1 MKIAIVGA
9 NGYIGRNL
17 LNKLLE
23 DSSNEIVA
31 ISQSAQSIPRT
42 DKRLTKI
49 NQSVFDPSLKGSIKD
64 CDVVYYLVHMMSQ
77 NKMDYAEAEKKA
89 AEALNLSLVDSK
101 VKRVVYLGGLGD
113 DKDNLSKH
121 LKSRHTTGD
130 ILRTG
135 KINVIELRAS
145 MVIGRGGISYE
156 IIVNLVSKLPFLT
169 VPRWSETYTQPIG
182 LDDALKYL
190 VASKS
195 LDTSK
200 NLIIEIGGPE
210 VLSYLELMK
219 RYAKWK
225 GMKRVFIRIPII
237 PIAVSAWWLNL
248 FTPKNQAKVGRI
260 MVESMAN
267 EMVVSNDY
275 AKQIFPDI
283 NPKPLDQI
291 FQ

>member
-248 FTPKNQAKVGRI
+248 FTPRNQAKVGRI

-267 EMVVSNDY
+267 EMVVTNDS
-275 AKQIFPDI
+275 AKEIFPEI
-283 NPKPLDQI
+283 EPEPLDKV

>member
-49 NQSVFDPSLKGSIKD
+49 NQSVFDPSLKESIKD

-248 FTPKNQAKVGRI
+248 FTPRNQAKVGRI

-267 EMVVSNDY
+267 EMVVTNDS
-275 AKQIFPDI
+275 AKEIFPEI
-283 NPKPLDQI
+283 EPEPLDKV

>member
-1 MKIAIVGA
+1 MKIAIIGA

-23 DSSNEIVA
+23 DSTNEIVA
-31 ISQSAQSIPRT
+31 ISQSAQSIPRN
-42 DKRLTKI
+42 DRRLTKI
-49 NQSVFDPSLKGSIKD
+49 NQSVFDSNLKVNLKD

-77 NKMDYAEAEKKA
+77 NKMDYAEAERKA
-89 AEALNLSLVDSK
+89 AEALNLALVDSK
-101 VKRVVYLGGLGD
+101 VKRIIYLGGLGN
-113 DKDNLSKH
+113 DNDSLSKH

-135 KINVIELRAS
+135 NINVIELRAS

-169 VPRWSETYTQPIG
+169 VPRWSETFTQPIG
-182 LDDALKYL
+182 LNDAIKYL

-195 LDTSK
+195 LNSSK

-210 VLSYLELMK
+210 VLSYLELMR

-225 GMKRVFIRIPII
+225 GMKRIFIRIPII

-248 FTPKNQAKVGRI
+248 FTPRNQAKVGRI

-267 EMVVSNDY
+267 EMVVTNDS
-275 AKQIFPDI
+275 AKEIFPDI
-283 NPKPLDQI
+283 EPEPLDKV

>member
-1 MKIAIVGA
+1 MKIAIIGA

-23 DSSNEIVA
+23 DNSNQVVA

-49 NQSVFDPSLKGSIKD
+49 NQSVFDPSLKDSIKD
-64 CDVVYYLVHMMSQ
+64 CDIVYYLVHMMSQ

-89 AEALNLSLVDSK
+89 AKAMNLALVNSK
-101 VKRVVYLGGLGD
+101 VKRIVYLGGLGND
-113 DKDNLSKH
+113 NDNLSKH

-130 ILRTG
+130 ILRSG

-182 LDDALKYL
+182 LNDALKYL
-190 VASKS
+190 IASKS
-195 LDTSK
+195 LNTSK

-210 VLSYLELMK
+210 VLSHLELMR

-225 GMKRVFIRIPII
+225 GMKRIFIRIPII

-248 FTPKNQAKVGRI
+248 FTPRNQAKVGRI

-267 EMVVSNDY
+267 EMVVTNDS
-275 AKQIFPDI
+275 AKDIFPEI
-283 NPKPLDQI
+283 EPEPLDKV

>member
-1 MKIAIVGA
+1 MKIAILGA
-9 NGYIGRNL
+9 SGYIGKNL
-17 LNKLLE
+17 LSRILE
-23 DSSNEIVA
+23 NNLDEVVA
-31 ISQSAQSIPRT
+31 ISQSAGSIPIT
-42 DKRLTKI
+42 NSRLKKI
-49 NQSVFDPSLKGSIKD
+49 NLSVFDPKLKEALKD
-64 CDVVYYLVHMMSQ
+64 CDTVYYLIHMMSQ
-77 NKMDYAEAEKKA
+77 NKMDYAVAESNA
-89 AEALNLSLVDSK
+89 AEALNSALVGSS
-101 VKRVVYLGGLGD
+101 VSRIIYLGGLGD
-113 DKDNLSKH
+113 DKDDLSKH
-121 LKSRHTTGD
+121 LKSRHHTGD
-130 ILRTG
+130 ILRQG

-182 LDDALKYL
+182 IKDAIEYL
-190 VASKS
+190 VASKT
-195 LDTSK
+195 LNTRK
-200 NLIIEIGGPE
+200 NLIVEIGGPE
-210 VLSYLELMK
+210 VLSYLELMR

-225 GMKRVFIRIPII
+225 GMKRIFIRIPII

>member
-49 NQSVFDPSLKGSIKD
+49 NQSVFDPSLKESIKD

>member
-49 NQSVFDPSLKGSIKD
+49 NQSVFDPSLKESIRD

>member
-1 MKIAIVGA
+1 MKIAILGA
-9 NGYIGRNL
+9 SGYIGKNL
-17 LNKLLE
+17 LSRILE
-23 DSSNEIVA
+23 NNSDEVVA
-31 ISQSAQSIPRT
+31 ISQSAGSIPIT
-42 DKRLTKI
+42 NSRLKKI
-49 NQSVFDPSLKGSIKD
+49 NLSVFDPKLKEALKD
-64 CDVVYYLVHMMSQ
+64 CDTVYYLIHMMSQ
-77 NKMDYAEAEKKA
+77 NKIDYAVAESNA
-89 AEALNLSLVDSK
+89 AEALNSALVGSS
-101 VKRVVYLGGLGD
+101 VSRIIYLGGLGD
-113 DKDNLSKH
+113 DKDDLSKH
-121 LKSRHTTGD
+121 LKSRHHTGD
-130 ILRTG
+130 ILRQG

-182 LDDALKYL
+182 IKDAIEYL
-190 VASKS
+190 VASKT
-195 LDTSK
+195 LNTRK
-200 NLIIEIGGPE
+200 NLIVEIGGPE
-210 VLSYLELMK
+210 VLSYLELMR

-225 GMKRVFIRIPII
+225 GMKRIFIRIPII